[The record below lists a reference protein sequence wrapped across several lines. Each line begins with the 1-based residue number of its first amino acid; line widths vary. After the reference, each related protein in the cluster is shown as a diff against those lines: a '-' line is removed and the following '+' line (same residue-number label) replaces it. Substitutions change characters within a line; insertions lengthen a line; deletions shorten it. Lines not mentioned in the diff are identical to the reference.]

1 MTTVVGM
8 SPACRLRTAPKPTAS
23 ELSTTAG
30 AAGAAGARGVLV
42 AVRCIQSGERFG
54 FGCLMRTGLTVAA
67 PSGDVTCQLARH
79 VAGADHKATERS
91 ERAGGRR
98 PHEVEA
104 RYGRFEPDI
113 ELGISLACP
122 HRLTEGRR
130 QKRVARDVYAVTGAE
145 EEVIH
150 ESCRAVSELEP
161 KPRPDRLRRED
172 GTARRDRN
180 RCETRR

>member
-1 MTTVVGM
+1 MTTIVGTP
-8 SPACRLRTAPKPTAS
+8 PACRLRTAPTPTAS

-30 AAGAAGARGVLV
+30 ARVVLI
-42 AVRCIQSGERFG
+42 AVRCIQSGERFLC
-54 FGCLMRTGLTVAA
+54 GCSLRTGVSVPA
-67 PSGDVTCQLARH
+67 PSGDVTCQLARD

-91 ERAGGRR
+91 ERAGGGR

-104 RYGRFEPDI
+104 RYGRFEPDS

-130 QKRVARDVYAVTGAE
+130 QKRVARDVHAVTGAE

-150 ESCRAVSELEP
+150 DSFRAVNELEP

-172 GTARRDRN
+172 AVARGDRN
-180 RCETRR
+180 RCQTRR

>member
-30 AAGAAGARGVLV
+30 AAGARGVLV

-54 FGCLMRTGLTVAA
+54 FGCLMWTGVTVPV
-67 PSGDVTCQLARH
+67 PSGDVTCQLARY

-91 ERAGGRR
+91 ERAGGGR

-180 RCETRR
+180 RCQTRR

>member
-1 MTTVVGM
+1 MTTIVGTP
-8 SPACRLRTAPKPTAS
+8 PACRLRTAPKPTAS

-30 AAGAAGARGVLV
+30 ARGGGVLI
-42 AVRCIQSGERFG
+42 AVRRIQSGARFG
-54 FGCLMRTGLTVAA
+54 CGCPMRTGVSVPAA
-67 PSGDVTCQLARH
+67 RGDVTGQLARY

-91 ERAGGRR
+91 ERAGGGR

-104 RYGRFEPDI
+104 RYGRFEPDS

-150 ESCRAVSELEP
+150 ESFRAVNELEP
-161 KPRPDRLRRED
+161 KSRPDMLRRED
-172 GTARRDRN
+172 GAARCDRN
-180 RCETRR
+180 RCQTRR